1 MNSLQKLLE
10 WLANLVELL
19 GMAWPFLLQGAMY
32 TVLFAAVSMVLG
44 LVLGFS
50 VAVVRV
56 TKVPLV
62 SQIAAVYVSAFRGT
76 PLLVQIFVL
85 YYGLPSVGIE
95 FTPVTA
101 GILALTLNVAAYL
114 SESMRGAILGI
125 DKGQWEAGLSVGLT
139 WGQTLWN
146 IITPQAL
153 RLAVPSLSNSL
164 ISLIKDTSLISVITV
179 TGFDAGDQGGHRR
192 DLPATAAV
200 PGRRRDLLAA
210 LGTLRA
216 RAEGPGKPPDRAA
229 AALSAQP
236 PASRPAR
243 QTAARS
249 SSSSLKTSTPMRL
262 RAAAVTPSPATRLPL
277 KRPS

>member
-1 MNSLQKLLE
+1 MTGKL
-10 WLANLVELL
+10 
-19 GMAWPFLLQGAMY
+19 
-32 TVLFAAVSMVLG
+32 T
-44 LVLGFS
+44 
-50 VAVVRV
+50 
-56 TKVPLV
+56 V

-179 TGFDAGDQGGHRR
+179 TELMLATKEVIAETFQP
-192 DLPATAAV
+192 LP
-200 PGRRRDLLAA
+200 LYLAA
-210 LGTLRA
+210 AGIYWL
-216 RAEGPGKPPDRAA
+216 
-229 AALSAQP
+229 LSALFERVQK
-236 PASRPAR
+236 ALENRL
-243 QTAARS
+243 TA
-249 SSSSLKTSTPMRL
+249 PL
-262 RAAAVTPSPATRLPL
+262 RR
-277 KRPS
+277 

>member
-19 GMAWPFLLQGAMY
+19 GMAWPLLLQGAMY

-44 LVLGFS
+44 LILGFS

-56 TKVPLV
+56 TKVPVV

-179 TGFDAGDQGGHRR
+179 TELMLATKEVIAETFQP
-192 DLPATAAV
+192 LP
-200 PGRRRDLLAA
+200 LYLAA
-210 LGTLRA
+210 AGIYWL
-216 RAEGPGKPPDRAA
+216 
-229 AALSAQP
+229 LSALFERVQK
-236 PASRPAR
+236 ALENRL
-243 QTAARS
+243 TA
-249 SSSSLKTSTPMRL
+249 PL
-262 RAAAVTPSPATRLPL
+262 RR
-277 KRPS
+277 

>member
-44 LVLGFS
+44 LILGFS

-56 TKVPLV
+56 TKVPVV

-125 DKGQWEAGLSVGLT
+125 DKGQREAGLSVGLT

-179 TGFDAGDQGGHRR
+179 TELMLATKEVIAETFQP
-192 DLPATAAV
+192 LP
-200 PGRRRDLLAA
+200 LYLAA
-210 LGTLRA
+210 AGIYWL
-216 RAEGPGKPPDRAA
+216 
-229 AALSAQP
+229 LSALFERVQK
-236 PASRPAR
+236 ALENRL
-243 QTAARS
+243 TA
-249 SSSSLKTSTPMRL
+249 PL
-262 RAAAVTPSPATRLPL
+262 RR
-277 KRPS
+277 

>member
-44 LVLGFS
+44 LILGFS

-56 TKVPLV
+56 TKVPVV

-146 IITPQAL
+146 IIAPQAL

-179 TGFDAGDQGGHRR
+179 TELMLATKEVIAETFQP
-192 DLPATAAV
+192 LP
-200 PGRRRDLLAA
+200 LYLAA
-210 LGTLRA
+210 AGIYWL
-216 RAEGPGKPPDRAA
+216 
-229 AALSAQP
+229 LSALFERVQK
-236 PASRPAR
+236 ALENRL
-243 QTAARS
+243 TA
-249 SSSSLKTSTPMRL
+249 PL
-262 RAAAVTPSPATRLPL
+262 RR
-277 KRPS
+277 

>member
-44 LVLGFS
+44 LILGFS

-56 TKVPLV
+56 TKVPVV

-95 FTPVTA
+95 FTQVTA

-179 TGFDAGDQGGHRR
+179 TELMLATKEVIAETFQP
-192 DLPATAAV
+192 LP
-200 PGRRRDLLAA
+200 LYLAA
-210 LGTLRA
+210 AGIYWL
-216 RAEGPGKPPDRAA
+216 
-229 AALSAQP
+229 LSALFERVQK
-236 PASRPAR
+236 ALENRL
-243 QTAARS
+243 TA
-249 SSSSLKTSTPMRL
+249 PL
-262 RAAAVTPSPATRLPL
+262 RR
-277 KRPS
+277 

>member
-44 LVLGFS
+44 LILGFS

-56 TKVPLV
+56 TKVPVV

-146 IITPQAL
+146 IITLQAL

-179 TGFDAGDQGGHRR
+179 TELMLATKEVIAETFQP
-192 DLPATAAV
+192 LP
-200 PGRRRDLLAA
+200 LYLAA
-210 LGTLRA
+210 AGIYWL
-216 RAEGPGKPPDRAA
+216 
-229 AALSAQP
+229 LSALFERVQK
-236 PASRPAR
+236 ALENRL
-243 QTAARS
+243 TA
-249 SSSSLKTSTPMRL
+249 PL
-262 RAAAVTPSPATRLPL
+262 RR
-277 KRPS
+277 